1 MKSISRCLVL
11 LVCAVAAGAA
21 IGGNDSGSSLPE
33 STEAHVPVAPDLI
46 NLVADA
52 LASCAQTRS
61 SATSLAKLNG
71 ELQTHPSIIKK
82 PNPSS
87 YYPYSERDAGH
98 QAIMQV
104 TVLIDALGNPRFAH
118 IANFLGAG
126 PREVFSGAAV
136 EFVHDGRWRPSSRGG
151 QPAAA
156 WANFKMKYIING
168 YGRMG
173 NILSDEKLTEYVTKA
188 RHGDLD
194 AVVVVSFLDSLASS
208 EVGIPTDEALHYLAR
223 SALAGERGAELRVA
237 QALSPV
243 SCNKPPEVQKLLH
256 DQAWRGF
263 SAAEM
268 LLAGELLEAA
278 DPAKNHDISVLLHG
292 AANSKDPFVQ
302 LWATGILAT
311 APDAEIRDPA
321 FALTNAQTL
330 TDTSDPD
337 VLEALAAAQAAN
349 GQFDAAMKTEDEA
362 LERAAKLHWNDVQ
375 LRARRASYQANQA
388 WVGYLC
394 DCTQLVPGEGL

>member
-136 EFVHDGRWRPSSRGG
+136 ELAPLKSRGSAGGGMG
-151 QPAAA
+151 Q
-156 WANFKMKYIING
+156 
-168 YGRMG
+168 
-173 NILSDEKLTEYVTKA
+173 LQDEI
-188 RHGDLD
+188 H
-194 AVVVVSFLDSLASS
+194 
-208 EVGIPTDEALHYLAR
+208 H
-223 SALAGERGAELRVA
+223 
-237 QALSPV
+237 
-243 SCNKPPEVQKLLH
+243 
-256 DQAWRGF
+256 
-263 SAAEM
+263 
-268 LLAGELLEAA
+268 
-278 DPAKNHDISVLLHG
+278 
-292 AANSKDPFVQ
+292 
-302 LWATGILAT
+302 
-311 APDAEIRDPA
+311 
-321 FALTNAQTL
+321 
-330 TDTSDPD
+330 
-337 VLEALAAAQAAN
+337 
-349 GQFDAAMKTEDEA
+349 
-362 LERAAKLHWNDVQ
+362 
-375 LRARRASYQANQA
+375 
-388 WVGYLC
+388 
-394 DCTQLVPGEGL
+394 